1 MQATAAQETAHMPPP
16 SASRSGSL
24 AAALFGT
31 PSRALGSVVI
41 VTIGCFLAWHA
52 YLWGWHNAVFTGTAE
67 DCRAAAGACWAF
79 VVSRLNFTFFGF
91 YPEAERWRAVLAL
104 VLLMAIVG
112 VSLLRRFW
120 GVYLLLGW
128 VAAIAVAY
136 AVLRG
141 GFLGLPVVP
150 MRLWSGFVIT
160 VWMAVIGLVTS
171 YPIGLALALGRR
183 SGMPVIRW
191 FCIGWIEIVRGVPL
205 VSILIMA
212 AVILPLFLP
221 EGTAIENLVR
231 AQIAFALYGSAYL
244 AEVFRA
250 GLQSVPTGQS
260 EGARSL
266 GLSYWQTTWLIV
278 LPQAL
283 RLVIPAQVNT
293 FITIFKDTSL
303 ILVIGIFDF
312 LGTIKAMF
320 SDPDW
325 LGFTTEPYLF
335 AAAVYFTIAYG
346 MSRYSRYLESALQT
360 GHR

>member
-1 MQATAAQETAHMPPP
+1 MQTAPLHDLAAVRPP
-16 SASRSGSL
+16 SASQSRRL
-24 AAALFGT
+24 AGALFGT
-31 PSRALGSVVI
+31 LPRALGSIVI
-41 VTIGCFLAWHA
+41 VTLGCLLAWNA
-52 YLWGWHNAVFTGTAE
+52 YFWGWHDAVFTGTAE

-79 VVSRLNFTFFGF
+79 VISRLNFTFFGF
-91 YPEAERWRAVLAL
+91 YPEAERWRAILAL
-104 VLLMAIVG
+104 SILLATVG
-112 VSLLRRFW
+112 ASLFRRFW
-120 GVYLLLGW
+120 SIHLLLGW
-128 VAAIAVAY
+128 VAAIAVTY
-136 AVLRG
+136 SILRG
-141 GFLGLPVVP
+141 GFAGLPYVP

-160 VWMAVIGLVTS
+160 IWMAVIGLVTS

-183 SGMPVIRW
+183 SEMPVIRW
-191 FCIGWIEIVRGVPL
+191 FSIGWIEIVRGVPL
-205 VSILIMA
+205 ISILIMA

-221 EGTAIENLVR
+221 EGTVIENLVR

-250 GLQSVPTGQS
+250 GLQSVPAGQT

-266 GLSYWQTTWLIV
+266 GLTYWQTTWLV
-278 LPQAL
+278 VMPQAL

-320 SDPDW
+320 SDPEW

-346 MSRYSRYLESALQT
+346 MSRYSRHLENALQT
-360 GHR
+360 DHR